1 MNPILDKQLC
11 EKYPKIF
18 VERNMSPQESCMHW
32 GLACGDGWFSI
43 IDTLCCEIQRHIDNP
58 PYVRKT
64 GWEGFKCSL
73 KQLWNLTIWNKVAY
87 PLIKGM
93 RDKDKYRKYS
103 RMFQFDM
110 RPYEQSKNPIS
121 QVVFLQVKEKFSG
134 LRIYASG
141 GDVYTGALISFAESL
156 SFKTCEVCGRMDD
169 TVGRN
174 HRGWQKTTCIEHAQ
188 SLTDFVKNSDSYN
201 EVE

>member
-1 MNPILDKQLC
+1 
-11 EKYPKIF
+11 
-18 VERNMSPQESCMHW
+18 MHW

-43 IDTLCCEIQRHIDNP
+43 IDTLCWQIQRHIDNP
-58 PYVRKT
+58 PYVKKT

-73 KQLWNLTIWNKVAY
+73 KQLWNLTVWNKVVY
-87 PLIKGM
+87 PLIKGLPH
-93 RDKDKYRKYS
+93 DKYQKYS
-103 RMFQFDM
+103 RIFQFVVS
-110 RPYEQSKNPIS
+110 PYEQSKNPIS
-121 QVVFLQVKEKFSG
+121 QVVFVQVKEKFSG

-141 GDVYTGALISFAESL
+141 GDEYTRALISFAESL
-156 SFKTCEVCGRMDD
+156 SFKTCEECGRMDD

-174 HRGWQKTTCIEHAQ
+174 RRGWQKTTCIEHAR